1 MGNFNDF
8 LGRGDLWRR
17 RRVAVDHEQG
27 FFLLFYYIFSF
38 FFTIFFLSFFN
49 RLRTRW
55 RALRPSSSRHQD
67 SPSPSR
73 LRRWTQRLCFPFLLF
88 HRIVF
93 VANSA
98 LWSNSS
104 NFQWNCYRLLL
115 IPTPWGTTICYLKYM
130 LYYIVWYK
138 FYQRLNTPTPRRTT
152 TERMQ
157 TLETSSFT
165 PGLAFE
171 YNIVHFDSA
180 WSVLMTS
187 STITVLCSTFDKG
200 SNLFDCR
207 LEYELEK
214 QIEKMELV
222 RNFLLELT
230 FNCRVLQNE
239 ALCVL

>member
-27 FFLLFYYIFSF
+27 FFFLFYFNFSF

-55 RALRPSSSRHQD
+55 RASRLSSSRHQD
-67 SPSPSR
+67 SRSPSR

-115 IPTPWGTTICYLKYM
+115 IPTPWGTIICYLKYM

-180 WSVLMTS
+180 WSDLMTS
-187 STITVLCSTFDKG
+187 STIAVLCF
-200 SNLFDCR
+200 
-207 LEYELEK
+207 
-214 QIEKMELV
+214 
-222 RNFLLELT
+222 NFSYGI
-230 FNCRVLQNE
+230 
-239 ALCVL
+239 

>member
-1 MGNFNDF
+1 M
-8 LGRGDLWRR
+8 
-17 RRVAVDHEQG
+17 
-27 FFLLFYYIFSF
+27 Y
-38 FFTIFFLSFFN
+38 FLSFFN

-55 RALRPSSSRHQD
+55 RASRLSSSRHQD
-67 SPSPSR
+67 SRSPSR

-115 IPTPWGTTICYLKYM
+115 IPTPWGTIICYLKYM

-152 TERMQ
+152 TETMQ
-157 TLETSSFT
+157 SLETSSFT
-165 PGLAFE
+165 PGQAFE

-180 WSVLMTS
+180 WSDLMTS
-187 STITVLCSTFDKG
+187 STITVLCF
-200 SNLFDCR
+200 
-207 LEYELEK
+207 
-214 QIEKMELV
+214 
-222 RNFLLELT
+222 NFWY
-230 FNCRVLQNE
+230 RI
-239 ALCVL
+239 